1 MLRKEIK
8 RKPLMNLRKNL
19 LNVRSDSNIL
29 YIYIYIFE
37 NCKPSWQVTLLV
49 FHL

>member
-8 RKPLMNLRKNL
+8 RKSLMNLRKNL

-29 YIYIYIFE
+29 YIYIYIYIYLRIV
-37 NCKPSWQVTLLV
+37 SQVGK
-49 FHL
+49 

>member
-8 RKPLMNLRKNL
+8 RKSLMNLRKNL

-29 YIYIYIFE
+29 YIYIFE